1 MYDHG
6 IASRGNGNFTW
17 HKQIE
22 NVFFLH
28 EFQIYLFIYVFEL
41 TCSNVKFN
49 YFTND

>member
-6 IASRGNGNFTW
+6 IASRGNSNFTW

-28 EFQIYLFIYVFEL
+28 EFQIYLFIYL
-41 TCSNVKFN
+41 CIMYLN
-49 YFTND
+49 